1 MPTFT
6 LGILTAKPGFSI
18 KMTSIPWSSNAF
30 PSIVPSAC
38 TICSF
43 PIATP
48 SVTGLRAKTIQKI
61 PAISAKPDINHSPC
75 SCFIV
80 FFVKNLKS
88 HTNDTYSIRIFF
100 ICQIFDD
107 FFKDLI

>member
-1 MPTFT
+1 MLFNVCWKAS
-6 LGILTAKPGFSI
+6 LE
-18 KMTSIPWSSNAF
+18 
-30 PSIVPSAC
+30 SA
-38 TICSF
+38 
-43 PIATP
+43 AP

-80 FFVKNLKS
+80 FFVKNFKS